1 MLALLKLPVK
11 STVQDLTSVLTKVF
25 TLDCSHIELASLN
38 SQESGSAAYFMLI
51 TPLAHAA
58 LADSQNTAMMTVKPK
73 SYKENKGQLIS
84 KCPFVAFKS
93 PKNPSKKFPEFLPYP
108 LKRGQIKKVV

>member
-1 MLALLKLPVK
+1 MEMLALLKLPVK

-93 PKNPSKKFPEFLPYP
+93 SKKSTKNCPDFCPH
-108 LKRGQIKKVV
+108 

>member
-1 MLALLKLPVK
+1 MEMLALLKLPVK

-58 LADSQNTAMMTVKPK
+58 LADSQNTAMMTVKQK
-73 SYKENKGQLIS
+73 SYKENKM
-84 KCPFVAFKS
+84 KS
-93 PKNPSKKFPEFLPYP
+93 T
-108 LKRGQIKKVV
+108 LKVS

>member
-1 MLALLKLPVK
+1 LYKNHKFEAHKKKLRNPTIMEMLALLKLPVK

-58 LADSQNTAMMTVKPK
+58 LADSQNTAMITVKPK
-73 SYKENKGQLIS
+73 SIMGAVFDSAKYMSL
-84 KCPFVAFKS
+84 
-93 PKNPSKKFPEFLPYP
+93 KNT
-108 LKRGQIKKVV
+108 